1 MNWIKNF
8 LFVSYLKNKGL
19 RRICFI
25 TGCILVILLTVTTPK
40 YYNSVRIN
48 KEYLNLALVECT
60 GEYFADRGMNSAK
73 YSLYTVNP
81 VEWYCSVQDEQS
93 CKKFQIYANE
103 KIKLDCGKQEIFIY
117 RPLVALLF
125 FYLPFIFAII
135 LKFLWSIL
143 FWVYKGF
150 KEDRKVN

>member
-1 MNWIKNF
+1 M
-8 LFVSYLKNKGL
+8 
-19 RRICFI
+19 
-25 TGCILVILLTVTTPK
+25 VILLTVTTPK

-48 KEYLNLALVECT
+48 KEYLNINDVKRWTDVLRDLDIRGHLALVECT